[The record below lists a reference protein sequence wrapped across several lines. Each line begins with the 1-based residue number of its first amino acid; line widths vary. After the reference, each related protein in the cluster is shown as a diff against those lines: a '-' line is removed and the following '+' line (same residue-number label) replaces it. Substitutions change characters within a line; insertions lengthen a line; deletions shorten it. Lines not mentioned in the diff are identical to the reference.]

1 MLNEQSKYYT
11 FCQFSRTQLNLDTFR
26 KRNTV
31 DAGNSQGKP
40 VFEEG
45 TAEEPLWYKSNTEV
59 LVFSS
64 ILIVMLSGIREN
76 NAVKTL
82 IANPISG
89 MS

>member
-1 MLNEQSKYYT
+1 M
-11 FCQFSRTQLNLDTFR
+11 NLDTFR
-26 KRNTV
+26 KRNTL
-31 DAGNSQGKP
+31 DAGNSQGRP
-40 VFEEG
+40 VFED

-64 ILIVMLSGIREN
+64 ILIAMLSGIREN

-82 IANPISG
+82 TTNPITG

>member
-1 MLNEQSKYYT
+1 MLNEQCKYYT

-26 KRNTV
+26 KRNTL
-31 DAGNSQGKP
+31 DAGNSQGRP
-40 VFEEG
+40 VFED

-64 ILIVMLSGIREN
+64 ILIAMLSGIREN
-76 NAVKTL
+76 NKVKTL
-82 IANPISG
+82 TTNPITS